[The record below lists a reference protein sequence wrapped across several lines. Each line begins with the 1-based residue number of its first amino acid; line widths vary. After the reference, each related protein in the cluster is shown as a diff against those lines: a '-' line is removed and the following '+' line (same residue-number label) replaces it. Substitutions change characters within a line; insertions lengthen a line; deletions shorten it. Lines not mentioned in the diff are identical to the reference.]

1 MDQLDFSTLIL
12 LENITRKK
20 LENIKDKK
28 IWRIGD
34 IELESIEIMR
44 WMKLYEK
51 RMNDN
56 VRFFKIY
63 FSLELVEICEMI
75 GIGVDGISIIII
87 ILVISV
93 EY

>member
-1 MDQLDFSTLIL
+1 MDQLDLPTLTS
-12 LENITRKK
+12 LENTTRKK
-20 LENIKDKK
+20 PENIKDKK
-28 IWRIGD
+28 IWRTGD

-44 WMKLYEK
+44 WMKQYEK

-56 VRFFKIY
+56 ARPFKIY

-87 ILVISV
+87 TPVTPV

>member
-12 LENITRKK
+12 LENIIRKK

-44 WMKLYEK
+44 WMKQYEK

-63 FSLELVEICEMI
+63 FSLELVEI
-75 GIGVDGISIIII
+75 
-87 ILVISV
+87 
-93 EY
+93 